1 MKNSK
6 KKFLSLFLTA
16 VMLTGML
23 NLIFPVYAA
32 GDVSIMFNTNG
43 GMLKDG
49 VKTEYNSGDALP
61 GYENIGREGFIFA
74 GWYDNAEFAGTPLYS
89 VPAGTVGS
97 KSYYAKWITQN
108 TLYYDGFEKDKG
120 LYDWS
125 SGTTLSVNTDKEN
138 VYSGEKSI
146 KYEIPANAAGNL
158 AQTDGTMIEGDGVYF
173 WIKTERATTL
183 YLQFKKSSSIVSSCD
198 GEIDEKIFKI

>member
-32 GDVSIMFNTNG
+32 GDVSITFNTNG

-89 VPAGTVGS
+89 VPSGTVGS

-108 TLYYDGFEKDKG
+108 TLYYVNSQSKCNSTKR
-120 LYDWS
+120 LH
-125 SGTTLSVNTDKEN
+125 LS
-138 VYSGEKSI
+138 
-146 KYEIPANAAGNL
+146 
-158 AQTDGTMIEGDGVYF
+158 
-173 WIKTERATTL
+173 
-183 YLQFKKSSSIVSSCD
+183 
-198 GEIDEKIFKI
+198 